1 MMSDYERIADAISF
15 IVNRVELQPT
25 LNDIAAHVHLSPF
38 HFQRLFSRWVGV
50 TPKRFLQVLT
60 LERAKQLLSEAR
72 PLLEVSDTLGL
83 SSGSR
88 LYDHFV
94 QLEAVTPGEYKLG
107 GAGLNIEY
115 GVHDTPFGTAFIA
128 ITPRGICSFVFLE
141 HADIN
146 EHLTALQKKWLAG
159 FYKKLTPA
167 FLAKAKSIVT
177 VSGFA
182 KSVLIDHY
190 KINADRVDVI
200 CPGVDEIFKPMDWD
214 EKEVIK
220 EKKADGKAYFLF
232 SGDINSNSNHINL
245 LKAFSFFKKRQKS
258 NMMLLIAGRA
268 DEQFVKDLKTY
279 KFRDEVKL
287 LENLS
292 TEELAKITA
301 AAYAMVY
308 PVFYSDLALPAL
320 QAMKC
325 NTPLIVSNTCAL
337 PSICGNATLYCNP
350 GDFKDIAEN
359 LMLVFK
365 DEDKVKELVAAGKVQ
380 IQKHNWENAA
390 AKLMQSIQKAFDN

>member
-1 MMSDYERIADAISF
+1 MIIAVNTRLRKETQPEGYEKFLFTCLGQLTKKYPQHQFLFIFDKPYAENLSFTKNVLPIVAGPETSNSLRLQYWFNFKIPALLRRYKADVFISM
-15 IVNRVELQPT
+15 E
-25 LNDIAAHVHLSPF
+25 
-38 HFQRLFSRWVGV
+38 
-50 TPKRFLQVLT
+50 
-60 LERAKQLLSEAR
+60 
-72 PLLEVSDTLGL
+72 
-83 SSGSR
+83 
-88 LYDHFV
+88 
-94 QLEAVTPGEYKLG
+94 
-107 GAGLNIEY
+107 
-115 GVHDTPFGTAFIA
+115 
-128 ITPRGICSFVFLE
+128 GICSLRTKKPQCLAVTNLGFVQQP
-141 HADIN
+141 
-146 EHLTALQKKWLAG
+146 ALQKKWLAG

-325 NTPLIVSNTCAL
+325 NTPVIVSNTCAL